1 LSDEPNIDEVERPAG
16 EYRIRQATQV
26 SVDFPQR
33 LIELIVVP
41 YESEATVFQPYGR
54 MVKESIAPGAFA
66 GVERRANRVRVNRDH
81 QVGRTVGRAIS
92 LHPDRPEG
100 LVARIRIARTHL
112 GDETLALA
120 EDDCLDAS
128 AAFLPMPGGEQ
139 WSRARDSVR
148 LTKVWLGHI
157 AMTPEPAYED
167 AKVLAVR
174 SAPTVETPVLVTPNL
189 DALRA
194 DLLRDRYDSLSR

>member
-1 LSDEPNIDEVERPAG
+1 MLVGVFCSDCCDRAVSGCAVG
-16 EYRIRQATQV
+16 E
-26 SVDFPQR
+26 SDP
-33 LIELIVVP
+33 
-41 YESEATVFQPYGR
+41 
-54 MVKESIAPGAFA
+54 
-66 GVERRANRVRVNRDH
+66 VR
-81 QVGRTVGRAIS
+81 
-92 LHPDRPEG
+92 
-100 LVARIRIARTHL
+100 
-112 GDETLALA
+112 

-139 WSRARDSVR
+139 WSRTRDSVR

-157 AMTPEPAYED
+157 AMTPEPAYET

-174 SAPTVETPVLVTPNL
+174 SAPTVETPTLVTPNL